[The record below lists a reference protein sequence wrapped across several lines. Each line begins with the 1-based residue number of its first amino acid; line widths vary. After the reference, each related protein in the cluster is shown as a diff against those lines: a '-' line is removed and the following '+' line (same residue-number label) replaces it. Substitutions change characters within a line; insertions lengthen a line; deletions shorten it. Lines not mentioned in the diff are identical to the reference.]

1 MRVLIPLLNE
11 LFDLHTQMV
20 FGFTID
26 DSQALALDNAELLFD
41 LIHPRKMHR
50 CKVYDKARMVG

>member
-1 MRVLIPLLNE
+1 VLIPFLDE

-26 DSQALALDNAELLFD
+26 DSQALVLDNAELLFD
-41 LIHPRKMHR
+41 LNHPRTMHR
-50 CKVYDKARMVG
+50 CKVHDKARMVG